1 VRLGYVRGTVVLSI
15 AVPALTGTRLMV
27 VEPVTAPNLAANN
40 GQGGGKQLIV
50 ADQLA
55 PGEGQMIGFVEG
67 REAANPY
74 WPDNVPVDA
83 YCACIVEKAD
93 FRPDKDKA

>member
-1 VRLGYVRGTVVLSI
+1 MRLGYVRGTVVLSLS
-15 AVPALTGTRLMV
+15 VPSLSGTRLLV
-27 VEPVTAPNLAANN
+27 VEPVTAANLEARN
-40 GQGGGKQLIV
+40 GLGGGKQLII
-50 ADQLA
+50 ADQLS

-74 WPDNVPVDA
+74 WPNNVPVDA
-83 YCACIVEKAD
+83 YCACIVENAD